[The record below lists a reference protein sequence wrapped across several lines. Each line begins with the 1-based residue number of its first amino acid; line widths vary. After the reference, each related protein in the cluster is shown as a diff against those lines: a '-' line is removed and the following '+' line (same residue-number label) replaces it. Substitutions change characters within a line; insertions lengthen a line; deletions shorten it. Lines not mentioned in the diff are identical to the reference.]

1 MAASSGW
8 VEPTEAYTATRWKR
22 SLDETEL
29 HFLVETM
36 LVDEIP
42 KHRHGK
48 IVCSMGFLLRHI
60 PERKFTTASTPST
73 TRPDLP
79 GLVDVEHVSL

>member
-1 MAASSGW
+1 
-8 VEPTEAYTATRWKR
+8 
-22 SLDETEL
+22 
-29 HFLVETM
+29 M

-48 IVCSMGFLLRHI
+48 IVCSMDFLLRHI

-79 GLVDVEHVSL
+79 GLVDVEHVTKATAVAGVVSALAVV